1 MHALGRCLAAW
12 QQEQIVVAGPD
23 IRDVQGRP
31 NLAPSLKDHGQSFWL
46 DNLSRGIHDLGDIL
60 TALEQTR
67 DAEQC
72 AALAEIAEQNMLGA
86 AMGLAASGKRP
97 CVATFAAFQRGGQ
110 PPARSPRASNAGST
124 FRSTAEL
131 P

>member
-1 MHALGRCLAAW
+1 M
-12 QQEQIVVAGPD
+12 
-23 IRDVQGRP
+23 
-31 NLAPSLKDHGQSFWL
+31 KDHGQSFWL

-97 CVATFAAFQRGGQ
+97 CVATFADFQRGGQ
-110 PPARSPRASNAGST
+110 PPARSPQASNAGST